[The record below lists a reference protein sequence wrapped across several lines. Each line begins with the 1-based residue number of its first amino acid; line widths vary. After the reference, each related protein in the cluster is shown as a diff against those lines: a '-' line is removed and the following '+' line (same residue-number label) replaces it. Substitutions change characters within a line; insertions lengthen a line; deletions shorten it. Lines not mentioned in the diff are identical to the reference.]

1 MYRPSIPRRER
12 YTELMAQVDWNS
24 TQQSWSVSVSDSD
37 AAKISC
43 VNCEWRVEKIISDLF
58 ATQCRL
64 FHYLI
69 NFGSSFIN
77 IYCQT
82 RTTI

>member
-1 MYRPSIPRRER
+1 VKT

-43 VNCEWRVEKIISDLF
+43 VNCEWREEKN
-58 ATQCRL
+58 C
-64 FHYLI
+64 
-69 NFGSSFIN
+69 
-77 IYCQT
+77 
-82 RTTI
+82 